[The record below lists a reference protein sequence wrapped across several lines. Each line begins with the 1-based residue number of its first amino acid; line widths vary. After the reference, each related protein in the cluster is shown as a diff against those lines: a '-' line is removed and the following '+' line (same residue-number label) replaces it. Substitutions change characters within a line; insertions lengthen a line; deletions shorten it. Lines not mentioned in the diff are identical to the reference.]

1 MQFPY
6 LCGMIE
12 LSTHIEYLLF
22 NCTDV
27 SVPQL
32 GTFTRCEM
40 SSQRI
45 DEEGI
50 FLPPYRTVK
59 FQWNEQE
66 AGEDF
71 IHSLSKLHHLTRHE
85 ARIMCAEYVDE
96 LQQAI
101 AEDGSVSIG
110 SMGYMLRSN
119 DNEHELT
126 FIPLQSGIASPAYY
140 GLDALPFAKL
150 SNDIRQQ
157 RDKKRAAKKIKLT
170 SIAAD
175 RDTITIRINRRAFN
189 YAASVAASIVLF
201 FAFTSPFANTIKE
214 MGRQQAELFFAPK
227 IASVQPKTIEVKAEA
242 ATPSTPI
249 KAEEPVLQAQPE
261 VKEAL
266 YAIVIASA
274 ISEKNA
280 VNYAAKLQKKGYDAI
295 ACKTGSM
302 VRVIIKGFETES
314 DAYNQMRQMKAKS
327 SEFANVWSW
336 KVNDEIMPIQ

>member
-1 MQFPY
+1 
-6 LCGMIE
+6 MIE

-22 NCTDV
+22 SRTEV

-66 AGEDF
+66 AGEEF

-101 AEDGSVSIG
+101 AEDGTVSIG

-119 DNEHELT
+119 DNEQELT
-126 FIPLQSGIASPAYY
+126 FIPLQSGIASPSYY
-140 GLDALPFAKL
+140 GLDALSFAKL

-227 IASVQPKTIEVKAEA
+227 IATIQPTTVEVKSETAIPSAPVKAEA
-242 ATPSTPI
+242 SALP
-249 KAEEPVLQAQPE
+249 AQDE

-266 YAIVIASA
+266 YAIVVASA

-280 VNYAAKLQKKGYDAI
+280 VNYAEKLQKQGYNAI
-295 ACKTGSM
+295 ACKTGTM

-327 SEFANVWSW
+327 TEFANVWSC
-336 KVNDEIMPIQ
+336 KVNDEMMPIQ

>member
-1 MQFPY
+1 MLNQYYIMCIAVPAEVLEIRDGNVALVDY
-6 LCGMIE
+6 GE
-12 LSTHIEYLLF
+12 LQQE
-22 NCTDV
+22 V
-27 SVPQL
+27 
-32 GTFTRCEM
+32 
-40 SSQRI
+40 RI
-45 DEEGI
+45 DLVDVKVGEFVLVHVGFAIQRLSREEGLETREI
-50 FLPPYRTVK
+50 FKEVY
-59 FQWNEQE
+59 
-66 AGEDF
+66 
-71 IHSLSKLHHLTRHE
+71 
-85 ARIMCAEYVDE
+85 
-96 LQQAI
+96 QAI
-101 AEDGSVSIG
+101 AEDGTVSIG

-119 DNEHELT
+119 DNEQELT
-126 FIPLQSGIASPAYY
+126 FIPLQSGIASPSYY

-227 IASVQPKTIEVKAEA
+227 IATIQPTTVEVKSETATPSAPVKAEA
-242 ATPSTPI
+242 SALP
-249 KAEEPVLQAQPE
+249 AQAE

-266 YAIVIASA
+266 YAIVVASA

-280 VNYAAKLQKKGYDAI
+280 VNYAAKLQKQGYNAI
-295 ACKTGSM
+295 ACKTGTM

-327 SEFANVWSW
+327 TEFANVWSC
-336 KVNDEIMPIQ
+336 KVNDEMTPIQ

>member
-1 MQFPY
+1 
-6 LCGMIE
+6 MIE

-22 NCTDV
+22 SRREV

-66 AGEDF
+66 AGEEF

-101 AEDGSVSIG
+101 AEDDTVSIG

-119 DNEHELT
+119 DNEQELT
-126 FIPLQSGIASPAYY
+126 FIPLQSGIASPSYY

-150 SNDIRQQ
+150 NNDIRQQ

-227 IASVQPKTIEVKAEA
+227 IATIQPTTVEVKSETATPSAPVKAEA
-242 ATPSTPI
+242 SAIP
-249 KAEEPVLQAQPE
+249 AQAE

-266 YAIVIASA
+266 YAIVVASA

-280 VNYAAKLQKKGYDAI
+280 VNYAEKLQQQGYNAI
-295 ACKTGSM
+295 ACKTGTM

-327 SEFANVWSW
+327 TEFANVWSC
-336 KVNDEIMPIQ
+336 KVNDEMTPIQ

>member
-1 MQFPY
+1 
-6 LCGMIE
+6 MIE

-22 NCTDV
+22 SRTNV

-66 AGEDF
+66 AGEEF

-101 AEDGSVSIG
+101 AEDGTVSIG

-119 DNEHELT
+119 DNEQELT
-126 FIPLQSGIASPAYY
+126 FIPLQSGIASPSYY

-227 IASVQPKTIEVKAEA
+227 IATIQPTTVEVKSET
-242 ATPSTPI
+242 ATPS
-249 KAEEPVLQAQPE
+249 APVKTEAPAIPAQAE

-266 YAIVIASA
+266 YAIVVASA

-280 VNYAAKLQKKGYDAI
+280 VNYAAKLQKQGYNAI
-295 ACKTGSM
+295 ACKTETM

-327 SEFANVWSW
+327 TEFANVWSC
-336 KVNDEIMPIQ
+336 KVNDEMTPIQ

>member
-1 MQFPY
+1 
-6 LCGMIE
+6 MIE

-22 NCTDV
+22 SRTNV

-66 AGEDF
+66 AGEEF

-101 AEDGSVSIG
+101 AEDGTVSIG

-119 DNEHELT
+119 DNEQELT
-126 FIPLQSGIASPAYY
+126 FIPLQSGIASPSYY

-227 IASVQPKTIEVKAEA
+227 IASIQPTTVEVKSETATPSAPVKAEA
-242 ATPSTPI
+242 SAI
-249 KAEEPVLQAQPE
+249 PVQAE

-266 YAIVIASA
+266 YAIVVASA

-280 VNYAAKLQKKGYDAI
+280 VNYAEKLQKQGYNAI
-295 ACKTGSM
+295 ACKTETM

-327 SEFANVWSW
+327 TEFANVWSC
-336 KVNDEIMPIQ
+336 KVNDEMTPIQ

>member
-1 MQFPY
+1 
-6 LCGMIE
+6 MIE

-22 NCTDV
+22 SRTNV

-66 AGEDF
+66 AGEEF

-101 AEDGSVSIG
+101 AEDGTVSIG

-119 DNEHELT
+119 DNEQELT
-126 FIPLQSGIASPAYY
+126 FIPLQSGIASPSYY

-175 RDTITIRINRRAFN
+175 HDTITIRINRRAFN

-227 IASVQPKTIEVKAEA
+227 IASIQPTTVEVKSET
-242 ATPSTPI
+242 ATPSAPV
-249 KAEEPVLQAQPE
+249 KEEASAIPAQAE

-266 YAIVIASA
+266 YAIVVASA

-280 VNYAAKLQKKGYDAI
+280 VNYAEKLQKNGYNAI
-295 ACKTGSM
+295 ACKTGTM

-327 SEFANVWSW
+327 TEFANVWSC
-336 KVNDEIMPIQ
+336 KVNDEMTPIQ

>member
-1 MQFPY
+1 
-6 LCGMIE
+6 MIE

-22 NCTDV
+22 SRTEV

-66 AGEDF
+66 AGEEF

-101 AEDGSVSIG
+101 AEDGTVSIG

-119 DNEHELT
+119 DNEQELT
-126 FIPLQSGIASPAYY
+126 FIPLQSGIASPSYY

-214 MGRQQAELFFAPK
+214 MGRQQAELFFAPM
-227 IASVQPKTIEVKAEA
+227 IATIQPTTVEVKSETATLSAPVKAEA
-242 ATPSTPI
+242 SAI
-249 KAEEPVLQAQPE
+249 PVQAE

-266 YAIVIASA
+266 YAIVVASA

-280 VNYAAKLQKKGYDAI
+280 VNYAAKLQKQGYNAI
-295 ACKTGSM
+295 ACKTETM

-314 DAYNQMRQMKAKS
+314 DAYNQMRQMIAKS
-327 SEFANVWSW
+327 TEFANVWSC
-336 KVNDEIMPIQ
+336 KVNDEMMPIQ

>member
-1 MQFPY
+1 
-6 LCGMIE
+6 MIE

-22 NCTDV
+22 SRTEV

-66 AGEDF
+66 AGEEF

-101 AEDGSVSIG
+101 AEDGTVSIG

-119 DNEHELT
+119 DNEQELT
-126 FIPLQSGIASPAYY
+126 FIPLQSGIASPSYY

-189 YAASVAASIVLF
+189 YAASVAASIILF

-227 IASVQPKTIEVKAEA
+227 IATIQPTTVEVKSETATPSAPVKAEA
-242 ATPSTPI
+242 SAIP
-249 KAEEPVLQAQPE
+249 AQAE

-266 YAIVIASA
+266 YAIVVASA

-280 VNYAAKLQKKGYDAI
+280 VNYAAKLQKQGYNAI
-295 ACKTGSM
+295 ACKTETM

-327 SEFANVWSW
+327 TEFANVWSC
-336 KVNDEIMPIQ
+336 KVNDEMMPIQ

>member
-1 MQFPY
+1 
-6 LCGMIE
+6 MIE

-22 NCTDV
+22 SRTNV

-66 AGEDF
+66 AGEEF

-101 AEDGSVSIG
+101 AEDGTVSIG

-119 DNEHELT
+119 DNEQELT
-126 FIPLQSGIASPAYY
+126 FIPLQSGIASPSYY

-201 FAFTSPFANTIKE
+201 FAFTSPFENTIKE

-227 IASVQPKTIEVKAEA
+227 IASIQPTTVEVKSETATPSAPVKAEA
-242 ATPSTPI
+242 SAI
-249 KAEEPVLQAQPE
+249 PVQAE

-266 YAIVIASA
+266 YAIVVASA

-280 VNYAAKLQKKGYDAI
+280 VNYAAKLQEQGYNAI
-295 ACKTGSM
+295 ACKTETM

-327 SEFANVWSW
+327 TEFANVWSC
-336 KVNDEIMPIQ
+336 KVNDKMTPIQ

>member
-1 MQFPY
+1 
-6 LCGMIE
+6 MIE

-22 NCTDV
+22 SRTEV

-66 AGEDF
+66 AGEEF

-101 AEDGSVSIG
+101 AEDGTVSIG

-119 DNEHELT
+119 DNEQELT
-126 FIPLQSGIASPAYY
+126 FIPLQSGIASPSYY

-227 IASVQPKTIEVKAEA
+227 IATIQPTTVEVKSETATPSAPVKAEA
-242 ATPSTPI
+242 SAIP
-249 KAEEPVLQAQPE
+249 AQAE

-266 YAIVIASA
+266 YAIVVASA

-280 VNYAAKLQKKGYDAI
+280 VNYAEKLQKNGYNAI
-295 ACKTGSM
+295 ACKTGTM
-302 VRVIIKGFETES
+302 VRVIIKGFEIES

-327 SEFANVWSW
+327 SEFANVWSC
-336 KVNDEIMPIQ
+336 KVNDEMTPIQ

>member
-1 MQFPY
+1 
-6 LCGMIE
+6 MIE

-22 NCTDV
+22 SRTEV

-66 AGEDF
+66 AGEEF

-101 AEDGSVSIG
+101 AEDGTVSIG
-110 SMGYMLRSN
+110 SMGYMLRSD
-119 DNEHELT
+119 DNEQELT
-126 FIPLQSGIASPAYY
+126 FIPLQSGIASPSYY

-227 IASVQPKTIEVKAEA
+227 IATIQPTTVEVKSETATPSAPVKAEA
-242 ATPSTPI
+242 SAI
-249 KAEEPVLQAQPE
+249 PVQAE
-261 VKEAL
+261 VKDAL
-266 YAIVIASA
+266 YAIVVASA

-280 VNYAAKLQKKGYDAI
+280 VNYAAKLQKQGYNAI
-295 ACKTGSM
+295 ACKTETM

-327 SEFANVWSW
+327 TEFANVWSC
-336 KVNDEIMPIQ
+336 KVNDEMTPIQ

>member
-1 MQFPY
+1 
-6 LCGMIE
+6 MIE

-22 NCTDV
+22 SRTNV

-66 AGEDF
+66 AGEEF

-101 AEDGSVSIG
+101 AEDGTVSIG

-119 DNEHELT
+119 DNEQELT
-126 FIPLQSGIASPAYY
+126 FIPLQSGIASPSYY

-201 FAFTSPFANTIKE
+201 FAFTSPFASTIKE

-227 IASVQPKTIEVKAEA
+227 IATIQPTTVEVKSETATPSAPVKAEA
-242 ATPSTPI
+242 PAIP
-249 KAEEPVLQAQPE
+249 AQAE

-266 YAIVIASA
+266 YAIVVASA

-280 VNYAAKLQKKGYDAI
+280 VNYAAKLQKQGYNAI
-295 ACKTGSM
+295 ACKTETM

-327 SEFANVWSW
+327 TEFANVWSC
-336 KVNDEIMPIQ
+336 KVNDEMMPIQ

>member
-1 MQFPY
+1 
-6 LCGMIE
+6 MIE

-22 NCTDV
+22 SRTEV

-66 AGEDF
+66 AGEEF

-101 AEDGSVSIG
+101 AEDGTVSIG

-119 DNEHELT
+119 DNEQELT
-126 FIPLQSGIASPAYY
+126 FIPLQSGIASPSYY

-189 YAASVAASIVLF
+189 YAASVAASIILF

-227 IASVQPKTIEVKAEA
+227 IATIQPTTVEVKSETATPSAPVKAEA
-242 ATPSTPI
+242 SALP
-249 KAEEPVLQAQPE
+249 AQAE

-266 YAIVIASA
+266 YAIVVASA

-280 VNYAAKLQKKGYDAI
+280 VNYAAKLQKQGYNAI
-295 ACKTGSM
+295 ACKTETM

-314 DAYNQMRQMKAKS
+314 DAYNQMRQMIAKS
-327 SEFANVWSW
+327 TEFANVWSC
-336 KVNDEIMPIQ
+336 KVNDEMMPIQ

>member
-1 MQFPY
+1 
-6 LCGMIE
+6 
-12 LSTHIEYLLF
+12 
-22 NCTDV
+22 
-27 SVPQL
+27 
-32 GTFTRCEM
+32 
-40 SSQRI
+40 
-45 DEEGI
+45 
-50 FLPPYRTVK
+50 
-59 FQWNEQE
+59 
-66 AGEDF
+66 
-71 IHSLSKLHHLTRHE
+71 
-85 ARIMCAEYVDE
+85 
-96 LQQAI
+96 
-101 AEDGSVSIG
+101 
-110 SMGYMLRSN
+110 MGYMLRSN

-227 IASVQPKTIEVKAEA
+227 ITSVQPKTVEVKAKA
-242 ATPSTPI
+242 TTPSTPI

>member
-1 MQFPY
+1 
-6 LCGMIE
+6 MIE

-22 NCTDV
+22 SRTNV

-66 AGEDF
+66 AGEEF
-71 IHSLSKLHHLTRHE
+71 IHSLSKLHHLTHHE

-101 AEDGSVSIG
+101 AEDGTVSIG

-119 DNEHELT
+119 DNEQELT
-126 FIPLQSGIASPAYY
+126 FIPLQSGIASPSYY

-227 IASVQPKTIEVKAEA
+227 IATIQPTTVEVKSETATPSAPVKAEA
-242 ATPSTPI
+242 SAIP
-249 KAEEPVLQAQPE
+249 AQAE

-266 YAIVIASA
+266 YAIVVASA

-280 VNYAAKLQKKGYDAI
+280 VNYAAKLQKQGYNAI
-295 ACKTGSM
+295 ACKTETM

-327 SEFANVWSW
+327 TEFANVWSC
-336 KVNDEIMPIQ
+336 KVNDEMMPIQ